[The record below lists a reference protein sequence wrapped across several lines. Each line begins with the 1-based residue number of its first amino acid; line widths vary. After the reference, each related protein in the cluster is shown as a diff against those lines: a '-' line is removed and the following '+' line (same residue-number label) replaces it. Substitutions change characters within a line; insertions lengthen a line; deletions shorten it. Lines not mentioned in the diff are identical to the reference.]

1 MYIFRDFAA
10 DKLDLSDSQT
20 REFARMAVESALV
33 ILRWGVES
41 RVWMPFSVIGGY
53 VHNVNVPCALF
64 VLLTC
69 ARLYPFDTDYSLLR
83 RLLHRLNKQ
92 CDATIS
98 GPAATPREIARAK
111 KTKLDVQELD
121 RWAFE
126 RGGEDNFAGSSGGG
140 GGGEATAAGATSSTS
155 AASGT
160 GSVVGDESAGLFG
173 HEVTASL
180 ESLRMELNLWAKPL
194 RAFEEDD

>member
-69 ARLYPFDTDYSLLR
+69 TRLYPFDTDYSLLR

-98 GPAATPREIARAK
+98 GPATTPRDIARAR
-111 KTKLDVQELD
+111 KTKLDMQELD

-126 RGGEDNFAGSSGGG
+126 PGGRDNFAGSQGGG
-140 GGGEATAAGATSSTS
+140 GGATAAGAMSSTS

-160 GSVVGDESAGLFG
+160 RLAVGDKSAGLFG
-173 HEVTASL
+173 HEVTASW
-180 ESLRMELNLWAKPL
+180 SR
-194 RAFEEDD
+194 